1 MAASDESTGIWMPLY
16 IGDYLSRT
24 SRLTTQQHGAY
35 LLLMMD
41 YWKNGPLPDDDAIL
55 AQITRL
61 PADAWS
67 MHRAALQG
75 FFSIEG
81 NHWIHTDLDA
91 ALLEAQEK
99 RRKATE
105 RAKAGARAMHEKRKQ
120 RHSSGNAQA
129 QLKQS
134 PSNAHAQH
142 EQCPSPSPSPSEE
155 KHIPPS
161 AGESSPAMGTGP
173 SIWDLWVQVTGDQK
187 SRSFLGKQIKDHGEP
202 AVRRAVLETINKQ
215 PADPNSYL
223 LGVLRDRKTTSGLSV
238 AERIELANADPL
250 ISDAD
255 QIAICGEAS
264 HVRS

>member
-1 MAASDESTGIWMPLY
+1 MAAGDESTGIWMPLY

-24 SRLTTQQHGAY
+24 SRLSTQQHGAY

-61 PADAWS
+61 PVDAWS
-67 MHRAALQG
+67 MHRAVLEG
-75 FFSIEG
+75 LFSIENG
-81 NHWIHTDLDA
+81 RWVHDKLDA
-91 ALLEAQEK
+91 DLAVAQDK
-99 RRKATE
+99 RRKA
-105 RAKAGARAMHEKRKQ
+105 RAKAEAAARARWG
-120 RHSSGNAQA
+120 SSKNNTPIEQCKEHASSTTQA
-129 QLKQS
+129 Q
-134 PSNAHAQH
+134 P
-142 EQCPSPSPSPSEE
+142 EQCPSPSPSEE

-161 AGESSPAMGTGP
+161 AGESSPAMGTSN

-250 ISDAD
+250 IGDSD
-255 QIAICGEAS
+255 QFVIGGEAS